1 MDANEVVMYME
12 QRNHRDM
19 IFEFLAKSVR
29 QPGKAAHVHPHV
41 EILPFHIRGAD
52 VLLVRGADDVHAL
65 GSKTLRRAVTGL
77 SLGIVAITFTSCA

>member
-29 QPGKAAHVHPHV
+29 QPGKAANLHTHGQILAFNGVTPKV
-41 EILPFHIRGAD
+41 ET
-52 VLLVRGADDVHAL
+52 
-65 GSKTLRRAVTGL
+65 TLK
-77 SLGIVAITFTSCA
+77 CHNWH